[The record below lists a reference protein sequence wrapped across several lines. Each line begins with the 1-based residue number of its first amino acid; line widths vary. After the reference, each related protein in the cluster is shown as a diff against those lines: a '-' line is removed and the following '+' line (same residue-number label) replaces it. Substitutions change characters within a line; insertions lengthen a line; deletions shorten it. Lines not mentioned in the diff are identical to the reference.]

1 MIAVADFL
9 TGLSKGGLGGMV
21 GASNTP
27 MMVLIMPLDQA
38 VGLLL
43 PILMLGD
50 IFAVA
55 AHWRRWVTRLIW
67 MLILGALIGVALGTW
82 VISNL
87 SPLLLRR
94 GLGVLVLVFLL
105 YRLFEKRILG
115 SLTYQPRR
123 WHGALAGSTAGF
135 TSTLAHAGG
144 PPITIYLL
152 MQNMQPPPL

>member
-1 MIAVADFL
+1 
-9 TGLSKGGLGGMV
+9 
-21 GASNTP
+21 
-27 MMVLIMPLDQA
+27 
-38 VGLLL
+38 
-43 PILMLGD
+43 
-50 IFAVA
+50 
-55 AHWRRWVTRLIW
+55 

-105 YRLFEKRILG
+105 YRLYEKRILG

-152 MQNMQPPPL
+152 MQDMQPAPL